1 MRSPTVLH
9 LDPDPA
15 VARAVRS
22 YCETEEPAIRLTQTD
37 SPTAAQSLLETE
49 SIDCLLMEWH
59 LPETDTQAF
68 LQAVRETH
76 PTLPVCCFTSASAE
90 IVAAAFACG
99 VTEYIQKQ
107 QTNAQ
112 YLAVFHRIHAIVE
125 SDTSAGVISAHS
137 STSSALPESVA
148 TEDGH
153 RVKNGHGCGAT
164 QAATTAEESSDPS
177 TPQSPDADT
186 QSPNPSA
193 QPPDAD
199 TQSPD
204 TQQIADNVVEKGKIG
219 IIVFDTDGLITRVNP
234 SAEAMLQ
241 LPAAEAIGN
250 DCRNIRMQTLEGTPL
265 PIEDRPVG
273 RVLKTG
279 ESVTDQVVGVTI
291 ASGDQRWF
299 SITAIPLTDGSPSDG
314 IVVTLVDISAEIELE
329 TTLNTVL
336 DRMTDGFVAFNR
348 ELELTYF
355 SDQAIN
361 TDRYPDKDYVGKPL
375 SAISPTLAQYEP
387 IVAEV
392 LETQTPKTIETF
404 VPEPTGEWVRARL
417 YPSETG
423 VSVFFQDITD
433 QKRSQ
438 RALEQFQTIV
448 ESVKDGVCILD
459 DSLEFVYVN
468 EALASL
474 VGYDRDALCGQS
486 AAVISDASDMETV
499 RRRRSELIAGDLSV
513 AVLSGEITAKSGER
527 VPVETWITPIEL
539 LNGEIGTVGVVRDRT
554 FRRRTEASYTTLYEA
569 AHRLLSVHTDDE
581 IAEIGVETAL
591 EVLPEFS
598 DAVVFRYEKAT
609 NSFQPRAHS
618 PAVETHF
625 PGVPAIKAS
634 ETSLAGQAFFEGRVI
649 ETEDMSQ
656 LSGLYDPE
664 TPYRQ
669 AMFTPIGTYGVL
681 FVGETDETNADGV
694 NGQTRALAELVATT
708 LEAAF
713 SRLASEQQSQTHQ
726 QQLAEQAAELQ
737 QLSHFNSLVRDLGT
751 ELFQARTRDAV
762 ESTVC
767 SLLTDTDR
775 YQFAWIGEIESRSD
789 ELTVRAWQGDGCGYL
804 DWLREDTAGAD
815 GNSAVSSEPTYRA
828 ARESRVIS
836 VDHVADGWDVEPW
849 RKMALARGYQ
859 SVLSVPL
866 RYNQISY
873 GVLSLYDTEP
883 DAFDDYAQTVLAEFG
898 EIIGYVIANVET
910 RHGLLTDNVTEVELD
925 VPASDD
931 SLSRLAATAD
941 CRLTFEGFVPQPSG
955 QSLVYVSADDVD
967 SATLEAVA
975 EGIAA
980 LSQLRVVSS
989 QHGHT
994 LLAVR
999 IAGPLLAATLLDCG
1013 ALPETIEIDGTIQQA
1028 VVSIPQ
1034 TTSVRVVIDRVR
1046 REYPMVEL
1054 VARRARN
1061 RGIQTRETFHTTLQQ
1076 QLTSRQRDVL
1086 WAAFLGQYFES
1097 PRGSTGTQIA
1107 ESLGITQPT
1116 FTYHLRGALRTLLTM
1131 LFSETAG
1138 HTLED

>member
-22 YCETEEPAIRLTQTD
+22 YCETEEPAIRLKQTD
-37 SPTAAQSLLETE
+37 SPATAQAILETE
-49 SIDCLLMEWH
+49 SIDCLVTEWN
-59 LPETDTQAF
+59 LPQTDTQAF
-68 LQAVRETH
+68 LQDVRATH
-76 PTLPVCCFTSASAE
+76 PTLPICCFTSASAE
-90 IVAAAFACG
+90 IVAEAFACG

-112 YLAVFHRIHAIVE
+112 YLAVFHRLHAIVA
-125 SDTSAGVISAHS
+125 SGASASVVSAHN
-137 STSSALPESVA
+137 STNSALSEPIAAEGEH
-148 TEDGH
+148 TH
-153 RVKNGHGCGAT
+153 TNGRDCGAT
-164 QAATTAEESSDPS
+164 WAATTSEQSSNPP
-177 TPQSPDADT
+177 TPQSPNESA
-186 QSPNPSA
+186 QSPNTNT
-193 QPPDAD
+193 QP
-199 TQSPD
+199 PD

-219 IIVFDTDGLITRVNP
+219 IIVFDTDGQITRVNP

-241 LPAAEAIGN
+241 LPAADAIGN
-250 DCRNIRMQTLEGTPL
+250 DCRNIQMQTLDGTPL
-265 PIEDRPVG
+265 PVEDRPVG

-299 SITAIPLTDGSPSDG
+299 SITASPLTDGSPSDG

-348 ELELTYF
+348 DLELTYF

-387 IVAEV
+387 IVTEV
-392 LETQTPKTIETF
+392 LETQAPKTIETF
-404 VPEPTGEWVRARL
+404 VPEPTGEWIRARL

-433 QKRSQ
+433 EKRSQ
-438 RALEQFQTIV
+438 RTLEQYQTIV

-474 VGYDRDALCGQS
+474 VGYERDELCGQS
-486 AAVISDASDMETV
+486 AALISDASDMDIV
-499 RRRRSELIAGDLSV
+499 RRQRNDLIAGDLSV

-539 LNGEIGTVGVVRDRT
+539 LDGEIGTVGVVRDRT

-569 AHRLLSVHTDDE
+569 AHQLLSVHTDDE

-591 EVLPEFS
+591 EVLPAFS

-681 FVGETDETNADGV
+681 FVGETDETNAGEV
-694 NGQTRALAELVATT
+694 NDQTRALAELVATT

-726 QQLAEQAAELQ
+726 QQLAEQAAELR

-789 ELTVRAWQGDGCGYL
+789 ELTIRAWDGDGCGYL
-804 DWLREDTAGAD
+804 DWLREDTARAGAD
-815 GNSAVSSEPTYRA
+815 GDSAIGSEPTYRA
-828 ARESRVIS
+828 ARESSVIA
-836 VDHVADGWDVEPW
+836 VDQVADGWDVEPW

-883 DAFDDYAQTVLAEFG
+883 NAFDDYAQTVLAEFG

-931 SLSRLAATAD
+931 SLSRLAATAG
-941 CRLTFEGFVPQPSG
+941 CRLSFEGFVPQPGG
-955 QSLVYVSADDVD
+955 QSLVYVSADGVD
-967 SATLEAVA
+967 PATLEAAA

-989 QHGHT
+989 QNGHT

-999 IAGPLLAATLLDCG
+999 IVGPLLAATLLDCG
-1013 ALPETIEIDGTIQQA
+1013 ALPETIETDGTTQQA

-1034 TTSVRVVIDRVR
+1034 TTSVRVVVDRIR
-1046 REYPMVEL
+1046 HEYPMTEL

-1061 RGIQTRETFHTTLQQ
+1061 RGIQTRETFHTALQR
-1076 QLTSRQRDVL
+1076 QLTSRQRDIL

-1131 LFSETAG
+1131 LFFETGG